1 MTSTIRKLDRHT
13 IDSIAA
19 GEVIERPASVVKELI
34 DNALDAG
41 ASVIRLRIERGG
53 IRLILCEDDGRG
65 MSPEDALMAIES
77 HATSKLV
84 TTDDLFE
91 LKTLGFRG
99 EALPSI
105 AAISKLELRTRTRDA
120 AEGIRV
126 VVEGGQLVFSGP
138 CGLSPGTIVTCRDLF
153 YNTPARYKFLKSDA
167 AEAGAVAD
175 LTGKMALTR
184 PDVSFRLDR
193 DQERREVLYTPGNND
208 LLSAIYAVFGP
219 DVAEAMVPVRGEVSP
234 VRVSGFVAT
243 PDAARHNRS
252 RQIFI
257 VNGRVIQSGTLRAAA
272 DEASKTWFMRGRFPQ
287 LVLHLSIPGNLVDIN
302 VHPQKLE
309 MRFWDE
315 RTVFR
320 AAYQAIRAAFEKGS
334 HFIEVDLTST
344 RRTSETAEK
353 PTQRSLERLA
363 DATTGLTDDKGAS
376 LIREDIA
383 GFTDGKGVLLIE
395 KDGAELAGNESVSLV
410 RQDTTSPATPPDE
423 SIDSKI
429 VATISDK
436 SEALSSMS
444 NSALTAVRQDGE
456 ALFQQSQFPTY
467 DIARSTSI
475 APVFNNHHGDD
486 TVQSSEVH
494 SLLNARFIGVLFQT
508 YILLDDNESLIL
520 IDQHAAHERVLYE
533 ELLQRREENQH
544 GRSSGQMLLVP
555 IRVHVTQKEMAFL
568 TEEEEHFRSLGFE
581 YEPFGGQSVVVRSVP
596 AGSRFNNIS
605 LDPAAALRAALDCL
619 ENAHKTG
626 NTVEDTE
633 ILHLV
638 ACKAAVKANDRLS
651 EKEIRLLLERL
662 TTLTNPYHCP
672 HGRPVA
678 VKLSKSEVE
687 KLFGRIV

>member
-1 MTSTIRKLDRHT
+1 MTATIHKLDRHT

-19 GEVIERPASVVKELI
+19 GEVIERPSSIVKELI

-41 ASVIRLRIERGG
+41 ASVIRLRIENGG
-53 IRLILCEDDGRG
+53 IRLISCEDDGRG
-65 MSPEDALMAIES
+65 MNSEDALMAIES

-84 TTDDLFE
+84 TTDDLYE

-105 AAISKLELRTRTRDA
+105 AAVSRLELRTRTRDA
-120 AEGIRV
+120 AEGTRV
-126 VVEGGQLVFSGP
+126 VVEGGKLVFSGS
-138 CGLSPGTIVTCRDLF
+138 CGISPGTVITCRDLF

-175 LTGKMALTR
+175 ITGKIALTR

-219 DVAEAMVPVRGEVSP
+219 DVAEAMVPVKGEAPP
-234 VRVSGFVAT
+234 VHVSGFVTT

-287 LVLHLSIPGNLVDIN
+287 LVLNITIPGNLVDIN

-315 RTVFR
+315 RIVFR
-320 AAYQAIRAAFEKGS
+320 AVYQALRAAFEHGA
-334 HFIEVDLTST
+334 HFIEADLTGNHRVTVQGDTAAQES
-344 RRTSETAEK
+344 SETPEDISDISED
-353 PTQRSLERLA
+353 T
-363 DATTGLTDDKGAS
+363 GAS
-376 LIREDIA
+376 LIREDDKGFDKSDEIRHVEPIDGSIDTTAYPVREEPPQQTEFPTHDIA
-383 GFTDGKGVLLIE
+383 HSTFFKSLDVRDPSSPE
-395 KDGAELAGNESVSLV
+395 EAESVLSGDVHALLSARLV
-410 RQDTTSPATPPDE
+410 
-423 SIDSKI
+423 
-429 VATISDK
+429 
-436 SEALSSMS
+436 
-444 NSALTAVRQDGE
+444 
-456 ALFQQSQFPTY
+456 
-467 DIARSTSI
+467 
-475 APVFNNHHGDD
+475 
-486 TVQSSEVH
+486 
-494 SLLNARFIGVLFQT
+494 GVLFQT
-508 YILLDDNESLIL
+508 YILLDDGESLIM
-520 IDQHAAHERVLYE
+520 IDQHAAHERILYE
-533 ELLQRREENQH
+533 ELMQRRHEN
-544 GRSSGQMLLVP
+544 RNDRTPAQMLLVP
-555 IRVHVTQKEMAFL
+555 VRVHVTQKELAFL
-568 TEEEEHFRSLGFE
+568 KDEEEHFRSLGFE

-596 AGSRFNNIS
+596 VGNRFDNIGM
-605 LDPAAALRAALDCL
+605 DPAAALRAALDCL
-619 ENAHKTG
+619 EDAHRTG

-638 ACKAAVKANDRLS
+638 ACKAAVKAHDRLS
-651 EKEIRLLLERL
+651 EDEIRQLLERL

-678 VKLSKSEVE
+678 VKLSKQEIE

>member
-1 MTSTIRKLDRHT
+1 MTATIRKLDRHT

-19 GEVIERPASVVKELI
+19 GEVIERPASVVKELL

-41 ASVIRLRIERGG
+41 ASVIRLKIDNGG
-53 IRLILCEDDGRG
+53 IRLISCEDDGRG
-65 MSPEDALMAIES
+65 MSPEDALLAVES

-84 TTDDLFE
+84 TTDDLYE

-105 AAISKLELRTRTRDA
+105 AAVSRLELRTRMRDA
-120 AEGIRV
+120 DEGTRV
-126 VVEGGQLVFSGP
+126 VVEGGKLVFSGP
-138 CGLSPGTIVTCRDLF
+138 CGLSPGTVVTCRDLF

-175 LTGKMALTR
+175 LTGKIALTR

-219 DVAEAMVPVRGEVSP
+219 DVAAAMVPVAAEVPP
-234 VRVSGFVAT
+234 VRVSGFVTT

-287 LVLHLSIPGNLVDIN
+287 LVLNIEIPGNLVDIN

-315 RTVFR
+315 RIVFR
-320 AAYQAIRAAFEKGS
+320 AVYQALRAAFERGA
-334 HFIEVDLTST
+334 HFPEVDLSGESRLLEVTKQQTTLPQNTAETLPTIIKDLKLDSEPPFPELTGTQSRSETVNIVQDELMDTTVTSVSTPVTDQSAHEVTYTQTQISVSDVAST
-344 RRTSETAEK
+344 RVSAEK
-353 PTQRSLERLA
+353 PPIQS
-363 DATTGLTDDKGAS
+363 DD
-376 LIREDIA
+376 
-383 GFTDGKGVLLIE
+383 VL
-395 KDGAELAGNESVSLV
+395 
-410 RQDTTSPATPPDE
+410 
-423 SIDSKI
+423 
-429 VATISDK
+429 
-436 SEALSSMS
+436 
-444 NSALTAVRQDGE
+444 
-456 ALFQQSQFPTY
+456 
-467 DIARSTSI
+467 
-475 APVFNNHHGDD
+475 
-486 TVQSSEVH
+486 
-494 SLLNARFIGVLFQT
+494 SLLKARLIGVLFNT
-508 YILLDDNESLIL
+508 YILLEEGDSFIL
-520 IDQHAAHERVLYE
+520 IDQHAAHERILYE
-533 ELLQRREENQH
+533 ELLLRREKH
-544 GRSSGQMLLVP
+544 ITAGSPGQLLLVP
-555 IRVHVTQKEMAFL
+555 VRVHVTDKEMACL

-596 AGSRFNNIS
+596 AGSRFEEIS

-619 ENAHKTG
+619 EDAQRTG

-638 ACKAAVKANDRLS
+638 ACKAAVKAHDRLS
-651 EKEIRLLLERL
+651 EDEIRLLLERL

-678 VKLSKSEVE
+678 IKMSKTEIE

>member
-1 MTSTIRKLDRHT
+1 MTSTIHKLDRHT

-41 ASVIRLRIERGG
+41 ASVIRLRIENGG
-53 IRLILCEDDGRG
+53 IRMISCEDDGRG

-84 TTDDLFE
+84 TTDDLHE

-105 AAISKLELRTRTRDA
+105 AAVSRLELRTRTRDA
-120 AEGIRV
+120 AEGTRV
-126 VVEGGQLVFSGP
+126 VVEGGELLSSGP
-138 CGLSPGTIVTCRDLF
+138 CGISPGTVITCRDLF

-175 LTGKMALTR
+175 VTGKIALTR

-219 DVAEAMVPVRGEVSP
+219 DVAEAMVPVKGEVPP
-234 VRVSGFVAT
+234 VHVSGFVTT

-257 VNGRVIQSGTLRAAA
+257 VNGRVIQSGALRAAA

-287 LVLHLSIPGNLVDIN
+287 LVLNITIPGNLVDIN

-315 RTVFR
+315 RIVFR
-320 AAYQAIRAAFEKGS
+320 AVYQALRAAFERGA
-334 HFIEVDLTST
+334 HFIEVELTGDRGAAESDDLST
-344 RRTSETAEK
+344 RAHPKTIEN
-353 PTQRSLERLA
+353 
-363 DATTGLTDDKGAS
+363 LTDISDGTGVS
-376 LIREDIA
+376 LIRDDA
-383 GFTDGKGVLLIE
+383 SNG
-395 KDGAELAGNESVSLV
+395 
-410 RQDTTSPATPPDE
+410 
-423 SIDSKI
+423 
-429 VATISDK
+429 DK
-436 SEALSSMS
+436 SVTSRPGILDKETV
-444 NSALTAVRQDGE
+444 LTPVSDREELPRQT
-456 ALFQQSQFPTY
+456 QFPTL
-467 DIARSTSI
+467 DVAHLAQIEAVDVREPSI
-475 APVFNNHHGDD
+475 SEEADPLQMG
-486 TVQSSEVH
+486 EVH
-494 SLLNARFIGVLFQT
+494 SLLNARLIGVLFRT
-508 YILLDDNESLIL
+508 YILLDDGESLIF
-520 IDQHAAHERVLYE
+520 IDQHAAHERILYE
-533 ELLQRREENQH
+533 ELLRRRVENRNE
-544 GRSSGQMLLVP
+544 RSPGQMLLVP
-555 IRVHVTQKEMAFL
+555 VRVHVSQKEMAFL
-568 TEEEEHFRSLGFE
+568 TDEEEHFRSLGFE

-596 AGSRFNNIS
+596 AGSRFDDVGI
-605 LDPAAALRAALDCL
+605 DPAAALRAALDCL
-619 ENAHKTG
+619 EDAHRTG

-638 ACKAAVKANDRLS
+638 ACKAAVKAHDRLS
-651 EKEIRLLLERL
+651 EDEIRQLLERL

-678 VKLSKSEVE
+678 IKLSKPEIE